1 MQNHL
6 IFDETIFRRFSF
18 VLFNS
23 SSSKHKSI
31 SGSKNR
37 SVKSTQTVVRD
48 FNAWIY
54 VIDAS
59 KTYTD
64 VFLFVLY
71 ARCLSN
77 EQQEQQKWEQS
88 GRRTEIFRFFTS
100 IFRVLHIELSS

>member
-23 SSSKHKSI
+23 SSSQHKSI

-54 VIDAS
+54 VIGES

-71 ARCLSN
+71 ARCSSN
-77 EQQEQQKWEQS
+77 EQPEQQKWEQS
-88 GRRTEIFRFFTS
+88 GRRIAIFRYFES
-100 IFRVLHIELSS
+100 IFRVLHI